1 MKTVWCVF
9 NTRGGEEELEII
21 CSTKEKAES
30 FVDAVLRKNPWMN
43 RGYYDI
49 EEVTLDVAR

>member
-30 FVDAVLRKNPWMN
+30 FVD
-43 RGYYDI
+43 YDI